1 MLPQEK
7 GTIIEI
13 KHNVA
18 RDINIATKRHPQALV
33 DIKIDIF
40 TDSFY
45 YTDDKHREMINEL
58 EKVIRKFI

>member
-7 GTIIEI
+7 GSILEI
-13 KHNVA
+13 RHNVT
-18 RDINIATKRHPQALV
+18 RDLKIDKRFHPTSIV

-45 YTDDKHREMINEL
+45 YTDDKNREMINEM

>member
-7 GTIIEI
+7 GSILEI
-13 KHNVA
+13 RHNVT
-18 RDINIATKRHPQALV
+18 RDLKIDKRHHKTASV

-45 YTDDKHREMINEL
+45 YTDEKHREMINEI
-58 EKVIRKFI
+58 EGVIRKYI